1 MAIAYDNSRICV
13 VTRILCLESLK
24 RDILLDRAI
33 RSPDFAP
40 GVYGAVRWAIATTD
54 PNMRLQLLGHAA
66 VDGAVGNA
74 CR

>member
-1 MAIAYDNSRICV
+1 M
-13 VTRILCLESLK
+13 K